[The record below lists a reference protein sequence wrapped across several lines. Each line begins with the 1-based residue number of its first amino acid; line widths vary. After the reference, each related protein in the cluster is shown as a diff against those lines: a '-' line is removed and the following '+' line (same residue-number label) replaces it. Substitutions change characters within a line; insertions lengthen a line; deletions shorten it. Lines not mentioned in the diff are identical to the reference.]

1 MTVVRLTLSAFWL
14 SLLIAILAVVG
25 LSRIAPAL
33 GYPLVVI
40 AGPSMTPTIPL
51 GAVVIEWTVPV
62 DAIAVGDVVTVQMPN
77 GVAITHRVVRLGDIA
92 GAVYL
97 ETRGDANDAP
107 DPVVVPASSVSG
119 VVTVTLPMLG
129 FLLAYLAVPSGLA
142 SIVLMLAALMLAI
155 WSLDEADGEADGRP
169 AGEAPVPTGTDTV
182 DGFPA

>member
-14 SLLIAILAVVG
+14 SLVIAILAVVG

-51 GAVVIEWTVPV
+51 GAVVIERTLPV

-77 GVAITHRVVRLGDIA
+77 GVAITHRVVRLGEIA
-92 GAVYL
+92 GSTYL
-97 ETRGDANDAP
+97 ETRGDANDGP

-119 VVTVTLPMLG
+119 VVTLTLPMVG
-129 FLLAYLAVPSGLA
+129 FLLAYLAVPSGVA

-155 WSLDEADGEADGRP
+155 WSLEEGDGEP
-169 AGEAPVPTGTDTV
+169 AGEAPAAAGTDMV